1 MKQTNPN
8 FSLTTQDV
16 DKAIENLDSRI
27 PQRSALCAELS
38 ARKLAAMEVRAVP
51 KADFIT
57 REFETFL
64 RFLKVNSIRTAM
76 YHYEFYDEHRLELLF
91 KLPETNINLFERRPV
106 GMQSAPFGYQ
116 PEESDYV
123 YYLRYTDYIKQTV
136 DPERPRVLWLLA
148 LHQGYSVACR
158 MEDEWLVRTGLP
170 NVQTLMQ
177 AASNSRKYG
186 NYEQGIIRFRFTNPD
201 GSDLES
207 DAAQSEVEA
216 ADAAQM
222 NQPVQAPTPP
232 PAEQAD
238 PDAAYRRI
246 LDNIEKGRHY
256 QN

>member
-1 MKQTNPN
+1 MKQTNPD
-8 FSLTTQDV
+8 FRFTTQDV
-16 DKAIENLDSRI
+16 DDAIESLDSRI
-27 PQRSALCAELS
+27 PQRTALCAELS

-57 REFETFL
+57 PEFDTFL
-64 RFLKVNSIRTAM
+64 RFLKANSIRTAM
-76 YHYEFYDEHRLELLF
+76 YHYDYYDEHRLELLF
-91 KLPETNINLFERRPV
+91 RLPETNINLFERRPV
-106 GMQSAPFGYQ
+106 RGYADASGYQ

-123 YYLRYTDYIKQTV
+123 YYLRYTDYIKQKA

-148 LHQGYSVACR
+148 LHQGHSVACR

-177 AASNSRKYG
+177 AASNCRKYG
-186 NYEQGIIRFRFTNPD
+186 NYENGIIRFRFTKPD
-201 GSDLES
+201 GSDPVS
-207 DAAQSEVEA
+207 AASQTADEA
-216 ADAAQM
+216 DSAAQM
-222 NQPVQAPTPP
+222 NPPMQAPASP